1 MVTKDKKL
9 AAKALSEGL
18 DVYFRQPSTV
28 EFIKVDSDISNY
40 PNGVEYCIGPLEID
54 LGIK

>member
-9 AAKALSEGL
+9 AVKALSEGL
-18 DVYFRQPSTV
+18 EVYFRQPSTV
-28 EFIKVDSDISNY
+28 NFIKAEDISNF